1 MLMRDNNQQHWKA
14 STKTN
19 KQEVNSAESN
29 RVCLKKERN

>member
-1 MLMRDNNQQHWKA
+1 MLMRDNNQHWKT